1 MPQLILIRH
10 GESEWNR
17 DNRFTGWA
25 DVGLTEPGRAH
36 MLAAGVLLRKEGL
49 LVDHAFT
56 SLLSRCIVSQWALL
70 EGMERAWVPAVLDW
84 RLNERHYGALTG
96 LSKAAAIDAFGS
108 EAVQQWRR
116 SFVVP
121 PPLEGGGG
129 GAGGGAGGHAMV
141 DGRYDHLKAEEIP
154 QSESLAQVVERV
166 RPLWETAIAQ
176 SLRAGNRVAITGH
189 GNSLRALLKIVA
201 HIADDDITQVEIP
214 NAVPMVYELG
224 PSLEVLQE
232 FRLGVEHT
240 PRSQIL

>member
-116 SFVVP
+116 SFLVP
-121 PPLEGGGG
+121 PPLGGGD
-129 GAGGGAGGHAMV
+129 GGGYAMV

-154 QSESLAQVVERV
+154 QGESLAQVVERV
-166 RPLWETAIAQ
+166 RPLWDTAIAD
-176 SLRAGNRVAITGH
+176 SLRAGNRVAITAH
-189 GNSLRALLKIVA
+189 GNSLRALIKIIA
-201 HIADDDITQVEIP
+201 HTADDDITQVEIP
-214 NAVPMVYELG
+214 NAVPMVYELDK
-224 PSLEVLQE
+224 SLEVLRE
-232 FRLGVEHT
+232 FRLGVDRT

>member
-25 DVGLTEPGRAH
+25 DVSLTEPGRAH

-116 SFVVP
+116 SFLVP
-121 PPLEGGGG
+121 PPLGGGD
-129 GAGGGAGGHAMV
+129 GGGYAMV

-154 QSESLAQVVERV
+154 QGESLAQVVERV
-166 RPLWETAIAQ
+166 RPLWDTAIAD
-176 SLRAGNRVAITGH
+176 SLRAGNRVAITAH
-189 GNSLRALLKIVA
+189 GNSLRALIKIIA
-201 HIADDDITQVEIP
+201 HTADDDITQVEIP
-214 NAVPMVYELG
+214 NALPMVYELDK
-224 PSLEVLQE
+224 SLEVLRE
-232 FRLGVEHT
+232 FRLGVDRT

>member
-1 MPQLILIRH
+1 
-10 GESEWNR
+10 
-17 DNRFTGWA
+17 
-25 DVGLTEPGRAH
+25 

-116 SFVVP
+116 SFLVP
-121 PPLEGGGG
+121 PPLGGGD
-129 GAGGGAGGHAMV
+129 GGGYAMV

-154 QSESLAQVVERV
+154 QGESLAQVVERV
-166 RPLWETAIAQ
+166 RPLWDTAIAD
-176 SLRAGNRVAITGH
+176 SLRAGNRVAITAH
-189 GNSLRALLKIVA
+189 GNSLRALIKIIA
-201 HIADDDITQVEIP
+201 HTADDDITQVEIP
-214 NAVPMVYELG
+214 NAVPMVYELDK
-224 PSLEVLQE
+224 SLEVLRE
-232 FRLGVEHT
+232 FRLGVDRT